1 MIRDAAYA
9 IPPEFVNRFSG
20 GGQVVSVYL
29 AGSKRSKAES
39 PSELNWR
46 KAVLLRHFGSA
57 EGREL
62 VREFILFD
70 PERWLGT
77 RSRRA
82 DEPAVA
88 GAGAGAMRRAGQ
100 ARSGAP
106 S

>member
-29 AGSKRSKAES
+29 AGCRKSKAAS
-39 PSELNWR
+39 ASELNWR
-46 KAVLLRHFGSA
+46 KAVLLRHFGSP

-62 VREFILFD
+62 VRVYLLFD

-77 RSRRA
+77 RRRKRPE
-82 DEPAVA
+82 DPA
-88 GAGAGAMRRAGQ
+88 GAGASRRAGW
-100 ARSGAP
+100 ARNGAP
-106 S
+106 G